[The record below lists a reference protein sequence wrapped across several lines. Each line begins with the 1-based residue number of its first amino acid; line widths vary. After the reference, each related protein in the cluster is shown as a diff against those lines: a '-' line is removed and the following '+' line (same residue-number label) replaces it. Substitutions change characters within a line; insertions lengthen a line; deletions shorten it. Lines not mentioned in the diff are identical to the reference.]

1 MRARLSHYSGFVRSV
16 STKKLLICGLPLPTA
31 HRQATHI
38 HIYTHTHAHT
48 HKHSQMEPQ
57 AKSRRNYAKTNQA
70 NENITASKS
79 SQDAQTNC
87 AGVGARRVEGEGW
100 GGVALTVVWVPQMLC
115 LIGISWVLSCCSLAP
130 LNVVLVLVFIFVCVL
145 AA

>member
-38 HIYTHTHAHT
+38 HIYTHARWNPKPSQGEIMPKQIKQMKISQPQNQVKTHR
-48 HKHSQMEPQ
+48 Q
-57 AKSRRNYAKTNQA
+57 
-70 NENITASKS
+70 I
-79 SQDAQTNC
+79 
-87 AGVGARRVEGEGW
+87 VRVLVRGEGEG
-100 GGVALTVVWVPQMLC
+100 GRGVALTVVWVPQMLC
-115 LIGISWVLSCCSLAP
+115 LIGISWVLSCCSLAT